1 MGGQVLL
8 VVTDDAVFRKTLKV
22 FLGGRY
28 ELVTIS
34 SFVDEAS
41 SFKVPADLA
50 LIDAGAARF
59 SNDAPAFLSPAFSRC
74 VILGACPSFISKIPH
89 PLAGYVRDFVRNPLD
104 KEILIATIERCLK
117 RLALKKEILSLRR
130 ELERRFGF
138 SDMLSVERRMKD
150 VFELT
155 RKVSETRSNVLITG
169 ESGTG
174 KELVAKAIHRMD
186 KKRKGPFIAI
196 NSAAVPT
203 ELVESE
209 LFGYEKGAFTGA
221 VSAKPGKLECA
232 AGGTLF
238 LDEIGTL
245 PLHTQAKLLRVLQDK
260 TIERLGGN
268 SPVKVDIRIIAA
280 TNINLEEA
288 VRVGGFRQDLYYR
301 LKVVPIELPPLR
313 ERKDDIPLLVED
325 FLEVNCGKCGK
336 RVTGVSDEAMR
347 RLIEYQWPGNV
358 RELENMIER
367 LTVEAE
373 DFSEIGIKDIPFDVL
388 SASALGGAMPSA
400 IDIGDYRDACRTFE
414 KNYIISILNKTNWNR
429 VEAAAVMK
437 VHRNTLFHK
446 MKEFGI
452 EPRRPA
458 RRFSRA

>member
-1 MGGQVLL
+1 MSGQVLL
-8 VVTDDAVFRKTLKV
+8 VVTDDAVFSETLKV
-22 FLGGRY
+22 FLEGRY

-34 SFVDEAS
+34 SSVPKAS
-41 SFKVPADLA
+41 SFRGTADLA
-50 LIDAGAARF
+50 LIDAGATRF
-59 SNDAPAFLSPAFSRC
+59 LNEASAFFSPVFSGC
-74 VILGACPSFISKIPH
+74 VILGACPSFISEIPN
-89 PLAGYVRDFVRNPLD
+89 PLVGYVRDFVRNPFD
-104 KEILIATIERCLK
+104 KEILLASIERCLK
-117 RLALKKEILSLRR
+117 RLSLKREVLSLRR

-155 RKVSETRSNVLITG
+155 RKVSTVPSNVLITG

-174 KELVAKAIHRMD
+174 KEIIANAIHRMD

-196 NSAAVPT
+196 NSAAVPS

-232 AGGTLF
+232 GGGTLF

-288 VRVGGFRQDLYYR
+288 IKAGGFRQDLYYR
-301 LKVVPIELPPLR
+301 LRVVPIELPPLR
-313 ERKDDIPLLVED
+313 ERKDDIPLLIED
-325 FLEVNCGKCGK
+325 FLEANCGKCGK
-336 RVTGVSDEAMR
+336 RVTGVSNEAMR
-347 RLIEYQWPGNV
+347 RLVEHQWPGNV
-358 RELENMIER
+358 RELENMMER
-367 LTVEAE
+367 LVVEAE
-373 DFSEIGIKDIPFDVL
+373 DFSEIAEGDLPFDVL
-388 SASALGGAMPSA
+388 SAVAMPPA
-400 IDIGDYRDACRTFE
+400 TGDYRDACRAFE
-414 KNYIISILNKTNWNR
+414 KNYIINVLNMTNWNR

-452 EPRRPA
+452 ELRKPA

>member
-1 MGGQVLL
+1 MNGQVLL
-8 VVTDDAVFRKTLKV
+8 VVTDDAVFSETLKV
-22 FLGGRY
+22 FLEGRY

-34 SFVDEAS
+34 SSVPYVS
-41 SFKVPADLA
+41 SFRGSVDLT

-59 SNDAPAFLSPAFSRC
+59 FNEAEAFFSPAFSGC
-74 VILGACPSFISKIPH
+74 VILGACPSFISKIPN

-104 KEILIATIERCLK
+104 KEIFIASIERCLK
-117 RLALKKEILSLRR
+117 QLALKKEILSLRR

-155 RKVSETRSNVLITG
+155 RKVSETLSNVLITG

-174 KELVAKAIHRMD
+174 KELIARAIHRMD

-268 SPVKVDIRIIAA
+268 SRVKVDIRIIAA

-301 LKVVPIELPPLR
+301 LKVVPVELPPLR
-313 ERKDDIPLLVED
+313 DRKEDIPLLVED

-367 LTVEAE
+367 LIVEAE
-373 DFSEIGIKDIPFDVL
+373 DFSEIGIGDLPCDVL
-388 SASALGGAMPSA
+388 FPDAAAMPSA

-414 KNYIISILNKTNWNR
+414 KNYIINVLNKTRWNR

-458 RRFSRA
+458 RKFSRA